1 MTRLY
6 TRTKIECVSRSSCPD
21 IDSSC
26 LSSIRINDDI
36 VDISLAWDPSKSERY
51 ESIDDHIRDRRW
63 SFLSY
68 ASTGVESLTDIN
80 NQTDKMITSKEE
92 NDVDGGKT
100 FFLTILSVCTLLS
113 ICILLGIVVNIVA
126 TGTKNTDEST
136 SVTSVLE
143 MAIDGELHK
152 DSSLADLELVPTA
165 PANIQEICLMANP
178 IEDEFSKCEDIC
190 HSAECCTDPNASD
203 NCFRENSKNCI
214 QHSICFERN
223 FNVADV
229 KAILV
234 NEVCSSQAL
243 TKQSGINSCRAA
255 CSEALCCYPEKYG
268 KNLENTCKAERNADK
283 CNLFLACAALPEID
297 GNDGESRR
305 LH

>member
-1 MTRLY
+1 MTRLPV
-6 TRTKIECVSRSSCPD
+6 RKLSLCPV

-26 LSSIRINDDI
+26 LSSIHINDDI
-36 VDISLAWDPSKSERY
+36 DDITWDPSKSESY

-63 SFLSY
+63 SCLSY
-68 ASTGVESLTDIN
+68 ASTGIESLRDIN
-80 NQTDKMITSKEE
+80 KQTDKMITSKEE

-100 FFLTILSVCTLLS
+100 FCLPILS

-234 NEVCSSQAL
+234 NEVCSSEAL

>member
-1 MTRLY
+1 MCQVVE
-6 TRTKIECVSRSSCPD
+6 KCACSD

-26 LSSIRINDDI
+26 LPSIRINDDI
-36 VDISLAWDPSKSERY
+36 DDISRAWDPSKSESYESY

-63 SFLSY
+63 SFLSH
-68 ASTGVESLTDIN
+68 ASTGVESLTDN
-80 NQTDKMITSKEE
+80 NKQTDKMITSKEE

-100 FFLTILSVCTLLS
+100 FFLTILSVCTLLI
-113 ICILLGIVVNIVA
+113 ICILLGIVVNIVS

-178 IEDEFSKCEDIC
+178 IEDETSKCEDIC
-190 HSAECCTDPNASD
+190 NSAECCTDPNASD

-223 FNVADV
+223 FNAADV

-234 NEVCSSQAL
+234 NEVCSSEAL

-268 KNLENTCKAERNADK
+268 KNLKNTCKAERNADK